1 MLLAPQSGRC
11 SVENS
16 CKEAAHSR
24 DPVTCRPTLDQLH
37 GRSTQGKNSG
47 RSTWKGRTL
56 GGALRGSTPGEPGPE
71 TNKAHNG

>member
-1 MLLAPQSGRC
+1 M
-11 SVENS
+11 ENS

-37 GRSTQGKNSG
+37 GSSTQGKNSG

-56 GGALRGSTPGEPGPE
+56 GGALRGSTPGEPGLE
-71 TNKAHNG
+71 TNKAHSGQNRGCRKQAWV